1 MHPFILH
8 QYANSPFS
16 EKVRLILGAKGMAWQ
31 SVHIP
36 SVMPK
41 PDVLALTGG
50 YRRTPV
56 LQRGADVWCDTAL
69 IARVLDRAQ
78 PEPPLYPAGVAGAAK
93 LLAQWAD
100 STLFWAVIPY
110 TLQPQG
116 LTHVMAGVPPEGLKA
131 FAADRAPFT
140 AGMVRQTPADATV
153 ALRTYLGWLEEQLAD
168 GREFL
173 CGASL
178 SIADFAVAHCVWFVH
193 LAPPM
198 TPIFEAYPRLRTWSA
213 RMTAFGHGTPTTMTS
228 RDAVA
233 LAAATTSHE
242 PCRVEAGFGF
252 EAGEAVTVT
261 PTDYGRDPVAG
272 MLVGLDADEAV
283 IRRHDERAGT
293 LHVHFPR
300 LGFQIRKDKT
310 S

>member
-1 MHPFILH
+1 MHSFILH
-8 QYANSPFS
+8 HYANSPFS

-41 PDVLALTGG
+41 PDVIALTGG

-56 LQRGADVWCDTAL
+56 LQRGADVWCDSAL
-69 IARVLDRAQ
+69 MARVLDRAQ
-78 PEPPLYPAGVAGAAK
+78 PQPPLYPAGVAGAAK

-116 LTHVMAGVPPEGLKA
+116 VAYVMAGVPPEGLKA

-153 ALRTYLGWLEEQLAD
+153 ALTHYLGWLEEQLAD
-168 GREFL
+168 GREYL
-173 CGASL
+173 CGPQV
-178 SIADFAVAHCVWFVH
+178 SIADFSVAHCVWFVH

-198 TPIFEAYPRLRTWSA
+198 TTIFDAHPRLRAWYA
-213 RMTAFGHGTPTTMTS
+213 RLTAFGHGMPTPMKS
-228 RDAVA
+228 SEAIA

-242 PCRVEAGFGF
+242 SCRVEPGFGF
-252 EAGEAVTVT
+252 EAGEPVTVT
-261 PTDYGRDPVAG
+261 PIDYGRDPVAG
-272 MLVGLDADEAV
+272 TLVGLDADEV
-283 IRRHDERAGT
+283 VVRRDDERAGT

-300 LGFQIRKDKT
+300 IGFQIRKDSRT
-310 S
+310 

>member
-8 QYANSPFS
+8 HYANSPFS
-16 EKVRLILGAKGMAWQ
+16 EKVRLIFGAKGMAWH
-31 SVHIP
+31 SVHVP

-41 PDVLALTGG
+41 PDVVALTGG
-50 YRRTPV
+50 YRRTPI

-78 PEPPLYPAGVAGAAK
+78 PEPPLYPPGVAGASK

-100 STLFWAVIPY
+100 GTLFWAVIPY

-131 FAADRAPFT
+131 FVADRAPFT

-153 ALRTYLGWLEEQLAD
+153 ALGHYLAWLEEQLAD
-168 GREFL
+168 GRAYL
-173 CGASL
+173 CGSVP
-178 SIADFAVAHCVWFVH
+178 SIADFSVGHCVWFVH

-198 TPIFEAYPRLRTWSA
+198 TAILDPHPRLRAWYA
-213 RMTAFGHGTPTTMTS
+213 RMISFGHGTPTTMTS
-228 RDAVA
+228 TDALA

-242 PCRVEAGFGF
+242 PCRVEPGLGFD
-252 EAGEAVTVT
+252 AGEAVTVT
-261 PTDYGRDPVAG
+261 PIDYGRDPVAG
-272 MLVGLDADEAV
+272 TLVGLDADEVV

-300 LGFQIRKDKT
+300 IGFQIRKDSRT
-310 S
+310 